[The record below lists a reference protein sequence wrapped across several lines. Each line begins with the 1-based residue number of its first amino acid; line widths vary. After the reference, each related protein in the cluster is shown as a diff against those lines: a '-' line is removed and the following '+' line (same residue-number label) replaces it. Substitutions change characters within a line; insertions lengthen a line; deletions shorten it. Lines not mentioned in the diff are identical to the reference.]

1 MKKTRKQLWMTDE
14 HYRSFVARLETELP
28 HINVNEDGAFINTDG
43 GEVSVDDLATL
54 NSVKDTIDTEM
65 PKAFL
70 REERNSKLV
79 ETDWWNLK
87 QNEGIEM
94 TQAQKDYRQALR
106 DLPSTADPE
115 LDSEQNLTSVTWP
128 TKPE

>member
-1 MKKTRKQLWMTDE
+1 MTDE

-28 HINVNEDGAFINTDG
+28 HINVNEDGTFINMDG
-43 GEVSVDDLATL
+43 GEVSAADLATL
-54 NSVKDTIDTEM
+54 NSVKDSIDTEM

-70 REERNSKLV
+70 REERDIKLA

-106 DLPSTADPE
+106 DLPSTADPK
-115 LDSEQNLTSVTWP
+115 LDSEQNLTNVTWP
-128 TKPE
+128 IKP

>member
-1 MKKTRKQLWMTDE
+1 MTDE
-14 HYRSFVARLETELP
+14 HWRSFLARIETGLP
-28 HINVNEDGAFINTDG
+28 HINVNEDGTFINMDG
-43 GEVSVDDLATL
+43 GEVSVEDSATL
-54 NSVKDTIDTEM
+54 TSIKGSIDTEM

-70 REERNSKLV
+70 REERNNKLV

-106 DLPSTADPE
+106 DLPSTADPK
-115 LDSEQNLTSVTWP
+115 LDSEQNLTNVTWP
-128 TKPE
+128 AKPE